1 MKPLSLRRHH
11 VLVAHEHNRAA
22 AVFPLP
28 VKQQVSL
35 DLGLLQILMNQR
47 EELFQHFVK
56 AEEFLP
62 VMNAVVG
69 DRLAADHGGKL
80 LGEELLARL
89 CFR

>member
-1 MKPLSLRRHH
+1 M
-11 VLVAHEHNRAA
+11 AHEHDRAA

-28 VKQQVSL
+28 VKQQVSF
-35 DLGLLQILMNQR
+35 DLGLLQILMDQR

-56 AEEFLP
+56 AEEFFP
-62 VMNAVVG
+62 VMDAVAG

-80 LGEELLARL
+80 PGKELLARL